1 MTEHRDI
8 IEVRLPEKLRVDFGS
23 TGRYSDAPR
32 VPLILWLI
40 WVIGWT
46 VLFGSLAVLAFAQT
60 PVAATPEPSA
70 LSVALSNS
78 LIALLA
84 IVVPVVGT
92 FLTLALNRLRAKWG
106 LEATAQ
112 DRSNLDTE
120 LKAAAAVGIAK
131 VAPIDPLTPVTHAE
145 AVSHAA
151 DYFQQRF
158 PERTAAITTAAG
170 AFTAT
175 EQKAAV
181 AEMIAGRLPDVVAT
195 PAAPVVVVPAAGVKP

>member
-8 IEVRLPEKLRVDFGS
+8 IDVRLPEKLRVDFGS

-40 WVIGWT
+40 RVIGWT
-46 VLFGSLAVLAFAQT
+46 MLFGSLAVLAFAQT
-60 PVAATPEPSA
+60 AAVVAPEPSA
-70 LSVALSNS
+70 LSVALSNA

-151 DYFQQRF
+151 EYFVKRF
-158 PERTAAITTAAG
+158 PERTATIVAATG
-170 AFTAT
+170 AFTADET
-175 EQKAAV
+175 KDAV
-181 AEMIAGRLPDVVAT
+181 AEMIAGRLPDVVAA
-195 PAAPVVVVPAAGVKP
+195 PSAPVVVVPGASVKP